1 MREVKVSKVKKGRV
15 KFVYVDIGR
24 FDPMTGSMELD
35 SETRGKLAKKYSG
48 LPLLIRG
55 TSMIGNAPSYSGD
68 TSLIEYVRGVPLESF
83 RWKKLS

>member
-1 MREVKVSKVKKGRV
+1 MGEVKVSKIKKGRV

-24 FDPMTGSMELD
+24 FDPMTGSLKLD
-35 SETRGKLAKKYSG
+35 SETRDKLAKKYSG
-48 LPLLIRG
+48 LRLLIRG
-55 TSMIGNAPSYSGD
+55 TSIIGNAPSYSGD